1 MDALPENWFPEHV
14 GGEIAPLAQALL
26 YPYPAPAGDFYMRDG
41 LPVEA
46 PQGIAPEA
54 LYGRVPV
61 LSVGS
66 NRAPLQLRRKFG
78 AGASLP
84 VTSCQLID
92 ADVVFAASLSFYCAI
107 PATACPSPGTVAR
120 LNVTWL
126 DQAQLDHMH
135 DTEAVGIAYDYV
147 QIDAGVVNHGQRPA
161 DKVFDQPVFGY
172 QARAGVLARDGSPV
186 AQRGIAAT
194 GRQFAE
200 ADQAEMLTWARQVTD
215 KDVTTSQ
222 TPLEGWITSLR
233 SSRPSRD
240 HVIAALAGH
249 AHLPEKQPWQVVDAV
264 SRNPDAFL

>member
-1 MDALPENWFPEHV
+1 M
-14 GGEIAPLAQALL
+14 
-26 YPYPAPAGDFYMRDG
+26 
-41 LPVEA
+41 
-46 PQGIAPEA
+46 
-54 LYGRVPV
+54 
-61 LSVGS
+61 
-66 NRAPLQLRRKFG
+66 
-78 AGASLP
+78 
-84 VTSCQLID
+84 
-92 ADVVFAASLSFYCAI
+92 AA
-107 PATACPSPGTVAR
+107 R
-120 LNVTWL
+120 
-126 DQAQLDHMH
+126 
-135 DTEAVGIAYDYV
+135 
-147 QIDAGVVNHGQRPA
+147 
-161 DKVFDQPVFGY
+161 
-172 QARAGVLARDGSPV
+172 